1 MNHWAFVIAGYAI
14 VLVGVGAYAAW
25 VLARGRSLANDVPEE
40 RRRFL
45 D

>member
-1 MNHWAFVIAGYAI
+1 MGWPYVIAGYAI
-14 VLVGVGAYAAW
+14 VAVVVVLYAAW
-25 VLARGRSLANDVPEE
+25 MIVRGRSISAEVPEE